1 MYQPVFPVF
10 LLGEEQEAQQFVV
23 DPDVAHGLVRADSPV
38 EDAVRRYILRETR
51 QRVHQPV
58 FRATI
63 MRAYGTRCAVCALA
77 HTQLL
82 DAAHIIP
89 DSHEGGVASVRN
101 GLALCKIHHAA
112 YDSNILGIRPDFVVE
127 IKSDLL
133 DEVDGPMLQYGLKER
148 HNQRLMV
155 LPAVRTERPGAEFLE
170 FRYELFL
177 GA

>member
-1 MYQPVFPVF
+1 MPPPPAQVS
-10 LLGEEQEAQQFVV
+10 EEQESQQFVV

-38 EDAVRRYILRETR
+38 EDAVRRYILRETK

-89 DSHEGGVASVRN
+89 DSHERGLASVRN

-112 YDSNILGIRPDFVVE
+112 YDSNILGIRPDLVVQ

-155 LPAVRTERPGAEFLE
+155 LPQVRAERPGAEFLE
-170 FRYELFL
+170 FRYELFQM
-177 GA
+177 A